1 MDQWIDAVQTG
12 DDNILRTIPDEI
24 LHIIV
29 ERYLQAGDILR
40 LCEVSS
46 YFNDVICHD
55 EPLWRRLY
63 NRDFPGRKVDTTH
76 SDPQDVYYNNYVQ
89 AYYESPG
96 KSASEQLMRAVERGD
111 IRRVRYLL
119 PEIYDEKVLSDALV
133 LAIRNNNLEIVKEIV
148 KESGV
153 DPNTV
158 DSKGEYPLSVA
169 IMEGTKDTN
178 EPLTDIIHY
187 LVENG
192 ADINIDGAL
201 GLAMGYSTPEIIRY
215 ILSKNLDVNPN
226 KGELDPLPLAVYNGK
241 YDVAEEL
248 LRRGAYIDALDK
260 HQIIELLTNIYKGK
274 TPEQIDEL
282 EGMFQYKP
290 HRR

>member
-1 MDQWIDAVQTG
+1 MDKWIDAVQTG
-12 DDNILRTIPDEI
+12 DDNILQTVPPEI

-29 ERYLQAGDILR
+29 ERNLQAGDILR

-46 YFNDVICHD
+46 YFNSVICHD

-76 SDPQDVYYNNYVQ
+76 ADPEDVYYNNYAT

-96 KSASEQLMRAVERGD
+96 KSGPEQLMRAVERGD
-111 IRRVRYLL
+111 IRRIRYLL
-119 PEIYDEKVLSDALV
+119 PDIYDEKVLSDALV
-133 LAIRNNNLEIVKEIV
+133 LAIRNNNLDIVKEIV
-148 KESGV
+148 KEPEIDLNS
-153 DPNTV
+153 V

-192 ADINIDGAL
+192 ADINIDDAL
-201 GLAMGYSTPEIIRY
+201 GLAMGYSTPEIINY

-260 HQIIELLTNIYKGK
+260 HQIISLLTNIYKGK
-274 TPEQIDEL
+274 TPKQIDEL
-282 EGMFQYKP
+282 ERKFQYKP
-290 HRR
+290 RP